1 MIGIKNRLTGAKM
14 LVAEDRVQEY
24 IDRGHKEYVSA
35 AEPAADPV
43 KPAAKKKPAARSSA
57 RKKASD

>member
-1 MIGIKNRLTGAKM
+1 M
-14 LVAEDRVQEY
+14 LVADDRVQEY